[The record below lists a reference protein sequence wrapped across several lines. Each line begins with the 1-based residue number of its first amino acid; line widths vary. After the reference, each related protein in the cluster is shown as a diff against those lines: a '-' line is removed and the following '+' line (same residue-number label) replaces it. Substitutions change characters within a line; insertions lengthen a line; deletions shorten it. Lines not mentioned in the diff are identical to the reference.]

1 MAAENVVDDTHGG
14 RVDGLRSAADF
25 RLSLWGGAVYLHVVL
40 NALSAGSA
48 GLPDRLDD
56 CSSLF

>member
-40 NALSAGSA
+40 NAHY
-48 GLPDRLDD
+48 
-56 CSSLF
+56 F